1 MSNYLKVEAQEAIKH
16 LLKTGRSQRWIAR
29 ELGVHRRTVKRYA
42 KELSG
47 PKCTISRTGKV
58 GRPSHCEAYR
68 QRIEKQL
75 DLGLSAQRI
84 YQDLKV
90 ECGFAGS
97 YTSVQRFVKKLKEQ
111 QPARIWR
118 MECEPGEEA
127 QVDYGEM
134 RILQNE
140 NGNLVKVYLLR
151 VVLSCS
157 RKAKVTPKRADAWIA
172 KGLSGGW
179 RTLFGILEGCLVV
192 CARITSKLPC

>member
-42 KELSG
+42 NELSD

-68 QRIEKQL
+68 QRIKKQL

-90 ECGFAGS
+90 ECGFKGS
-97 YTSVQRFVKKLKEQ
+97 YANVQCFVTKLKEE

-118 MECEPGEEA
+118 MECEPVEEA
-127 QVDYGEM
+127 QVDYGPQWYE
-134 RILQNE
+134 RLLVARPKVVAEVQVCFAASEFPADSVPPVVASAGKNE
-140 NGNLVKVYLLR
+140 NRLAG
-151 VVLSCS
+151 S
-157 RKAKVTPKRADAWIA
+157 
-172 KGLSGGW
+172 
-179 RTLFGILEGCLVV
+179 
-192 CARITSKLPC
+192 